1 MSTVSLDCHSITP
14 SYIICIVPNCQKLFF
29 YLFIKD
35 KYRGKALFAGVRF
48 ALQSTIFSTL
58 SGKRILSADC
68 LFQKDYCIRANY
80 THVSNHN
87 TEIFYHQSRKIYHF
101 YPNIQSH

>member
-1 MSTVSLDCHSITP
+1 M
-14 SYIICIVPNCQKLFF
+14 
-29 YLFIKD
+29 
-35 KYRGKALFAGVRF
+35 GKALFAGVRF

-87 TEIFYHQSRKIYHF
+87 TENLPFLSQYPIALIAGISSLSFVKYSR
-101 YPNIQSH
+101 

>member
-1 MSTVSLDCHSITP
+1 M
-14 SYIICIVPNCQKLFF
+14 
-29 YLFIKD
+29 
-35 KYRGKALFAGVRF
+35 GKALFAGVRF